1 MAEYSVSSI
10 SKYDKDALSRVD
22 DLLRKEGIKR
32 DRNLDYTCG
41 VYDEDYSLIA
51 TGSAFGNTL
60 RCFAVSSD
68 HQGEGL
74 MNTVMSHLLDFEMG
88 RGISH
93 VFVYTKAKSAKFFM
107 DMGFYEIARVEGLFV
122 FLENRKNGF
131 PSYLENL
138 AESAV
143 PDGVSGAV
151 VMNANP
157 FTKGHRYLIEKAASQ
172 CDTLHVFVVSEDKS
186 LVPFSIRKRLV
197 EKGIA
202 DLGNV
207 VVHESGPYMISN
219 ATFPSYFIAD
229 EAGVMEGHARLDVNV
244 FKKIAG
250 VMNITKRFVGDEP
263 FSAITSLY
271 NRVLSSELPRA
282 GIECCIIPRLE
293 EGGVPVSASN
303 VRLAL
308 QNDDWDTLEK
318 ILPQTSLDFFRSGEA
333 GPVIYAI
340 KQEKDV
346 IHH

>member
-1 MAEYSVSSI
+1 MSEYSVSSI
-10 SKYDKDALSRVD
+10 SKYDRSALSQVDAL
-22 DLLRKEGIKR
+22 LQKEGIRR

-41 VYDEDYSLIA
+41 VYDEDYTLIA

-74 MNTVMSHLLDFEMG
+74 MNLVMSHLLDYEMG

-131 PSYLENL
+131 PSYLEKL
-138 AESAV
+138 ALASRT
-143 PDGVSGAV
+143 DGVSGAV

-157 FTKGHRYLIEKAASQ
+157 FTRGHRYLLEKAASQ

-186 LVPFSIRKRLV
+186 LVPFNIRKRLV
-197 EKGIA
+197 EEGTK

-207 VVHESGPYMISN
+207 LVHESGPYMISN

-244 FKKIAG
+244 FKKIAA

-263 FSAITSLY
+263 FSEITSLY
-271 NRVLSSELPRA
+271 NKVLSTELPMA

-303 VRLAL
+303 VRLAI
-308 QNDDWDTLEK
+308 QKDDWETLQR
-318 ILPQTSLDFFRSGEA
+318 ILPQTSLDFFRSEEA
-333 GPVIYAI
+333 RGVIAAI
-340 KQEKDV
+340 KEEKDV

>member
-10 SKYDKDALSRVD
+10 SKNDKTALSLVDAL
-22 DLLRKEGIKR
+22 LQKEGIKR

-74 MNTVMSHLLDFEMG
+74 MNIVMSHLLDYEMG

-93 VFVYTKAKSAKFFM
+93 VFVYTKVKSAKFFM

-131 PSYLENL
+131 TSYLENL
-138 AESAV
+138 AGYAK

-157 FTKGHRYLIEKAASQ
+157 FTKGHRYLLEKASSQ

-186 LVPFSIRKRLV
+186 LVPFNIRKRLV
-197 EKGIA
+197 EEGTK
-202 DLGNV
+202 DLRNV
-207 VVHESGPYMISN
+207 IVHNSGPYMISN

-263 FSAITSLY
+263 FSAVTSLY
-271 NRVLSSELPRA
+271 NRVLSSELPKS

-308 QNDDWDTLEK
+308 QEDDWETLER
-318 ILPQTSLDFFRSGEA
+318 ILPQTSLDFFRSEEA
-333 GPVIYAI
+333 GPVISAI
-340 KQEKDV
+340 KKEKDV

>member
-1 MAEYSVSSI
+1 MGEYSVSSI
-10 SKYDKDALSRVD
+10 SKYDKTALSQVD
-22 DLLRKEGIKR
+22 ALLRKEGIKR

-41 VYDEDYSLIA
+41 VYDEDYTLIA

-74 MNTVMSHLLDFEMG
+74 MNVVMSHLLDYEMA

-131 PSYLENL
+131 PSYLEAL
-138 AESAV
+138 AGTAR

-157 FTKGHRYLIEKAASQ
+157 FTRGHRYLLETAASQ

-186 LVPFSIRKRLV
+186 LVPFKVRKRLV
-197 EKGIA
+197 EEGTK
-202 DLGNV
+202 DLKNV

-244 FKKIAG
+244 FKKIAA

-271 NRVLSSELPRA
+271 NKVLSSELPLA

-293 EGGVPVSASN
+293 QSGVPISASN

-308 QNDDWDTLEK
+308 QNDDWSALESILPPTTLE
-318 ILPQTSLDFFRSGEA
+318 FFRSEEA
-333 GPVIYAI
+333 QPVIRAI
-340 KQEKDV
+340 KAEKDV
-346 IHH
+346 VHH

>member
-1 MAEYSVSSI
+1 MGEYSVSSI
-10 SKYDKDALSRVD
+10 SKYDRTALSQVDAL
-22 DLLRKEGIKR
+22 LQKEGIKR

-41 VYDEDYSLIA
+41 VYDEDYNLIA

-74 MNTVMSHLLDFEMG
+74 MNIVMSHLLDYEMG
-88 RGISH
+88 CGISH

-131 PSYLENL
+131 ASYIENL
-138 AESAV
+138 KLTAR

-157 FTKGHRYLIEKAASQ
+157 FTKGHRYLLEKAASR

-186 LVPFSIRKRLV
+186 LVPFKVRKRLV
-197 EKGIA
+197 EEGSK
-202 DLGNV
+202 DLGNI

-244 FKKIAG
+244 FKKIAA

-271 NRVLSSELPRA
+271 NKVLSEELPKA

-293 EGGVPVSASN
+293 QAGVPISASN

-308 QNDDWDTLEK
+308 QNDDWTVLES
-318 ILPQTSLDFFRSGEA
+318 ILPPTTLDFFRSEEA
-333 GPVIYAI
+333 LPVVGAI
-340 KQEKDV
+340 KAEKDV